1 LAYSVQRV
9 VTNVIRVTFLAYL
22 LSMTAC
28 TLTGNGNVSVTQE
41 PVKVPGSIGP

>member
-1 LAYSVQRV
+1 MAYSVQRV
-9 VTNVIRVTFLAYL
+9 VANVIRCTFLAYL

-28 TLTGNGNVSVTQE
+28 TITGKGDVSMTQE